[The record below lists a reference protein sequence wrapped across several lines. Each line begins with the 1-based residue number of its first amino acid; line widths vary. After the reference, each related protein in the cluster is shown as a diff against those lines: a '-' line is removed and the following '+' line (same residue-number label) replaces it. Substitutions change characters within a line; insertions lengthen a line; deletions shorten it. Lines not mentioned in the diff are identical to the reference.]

1 MADSRGSKLPPPA
14 RANFAPAHANFAPT
28 NENFAPTN
36 ENFAPTNENF
46 APALVKNSI
55 SQPDTFWFI
64 QWDIPDTVR
73 HNSKFGVRWCNFK
86 KSCNV
91 KEESPKPDRPAEAG
105 WLQELHHGTPR
116 QGFMTLSITNLSNM
130 PLPHIAM

>member
-73 HNSKFGVRWCNFK
+73 HNSQIRCTV
-86 KSCNV
+86 V
-91 KEESPKPDRPAEAG
+91 
-105 WLQELHHGTPR
+105 
-116 QGFMTLSITNLSNM
+116 
-130 PLPHIAM
+130 